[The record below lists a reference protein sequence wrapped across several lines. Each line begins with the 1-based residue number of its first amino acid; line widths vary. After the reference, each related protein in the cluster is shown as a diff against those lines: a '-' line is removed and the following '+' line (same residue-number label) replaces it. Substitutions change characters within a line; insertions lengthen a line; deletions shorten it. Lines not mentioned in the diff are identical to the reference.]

1 MNRKR
6 SVSGGGAVS
15 VTQVARKPAVILR
28 LFPGYSPSHR
38 AADRWIVAF
47 LIAGMG
53 LLTTQFASHVL
64 FPAMTTVTAASVQ
77 SWGVEGP

>member
-6 SVSGGGAVS
+6 SVSGGGAVN
-15 VTQVARKPAVILR
+15 VTQAARKPAVILR
-28 LFPGYSPSHR
+28 LFPDYTASNR
-38 AADRWIVAF
+38 TADRWIVAL

-53 LLTTQFASHVL
+53 LFTTQFASHVL
-64 FPAMTTVTAASVQ
+64 FPAMTTVAAASAQ